1 MEEIRFN
8 KLYTIDKE
16 RLYSNFQRIQNL
28 NKNLDSTEIITKFLD
43 NQSIGT
49 PMDQISE
56 ILIYF
61 QDKLSKDTEL
71 LDFAFEWIR
80 ANKIRLEYKKYIT
93 LNDYKSYTT
102 ALDDTIFLFFLKYD
116 ENLRHLF
123 NSNLEEYEF
132 SMLYQIFFSSKPSE
146 FINLTALRDKNKAKV
161 PTIIIHGKK
170 IKTTIQTLRVGL
182 SDMIKND
189 YNEVLPS
196 DIKIIDYGKKNV
208 LENAIEKDFNGT
220 MVERLIK
227 FYCFQRRTIDKKEFT
242 MAINQFLSSFFQFGV
257 FYDFNEFKKK
267 LISSLVDYIY
277 SGLTQNYENK
287 YFEKIQEELNL
298 VIEEFEKNLEN
309 PRLKGKA
316 WIKDLKPI
324 LQDFIERFVESL

>member
-28 NKNLDSTEIITKFLD
+28 NKNLDSKEIITKFLD

-61 QDKLSKDTEL
+61 HDKLSKDTEL

-93 LNDYKSYTT
+93 LNDYKSYTV
-102 ALDDTIFLFFLKYD
+102 ALDDVIFLFFLKYD
-116 ENLRHLF
+116 ENLRDLF

-132 SMLYQIFFSSKPSE
+132 STLYQIFFSSKQSE
-146 FINLTALRDKNKAKV
+146 FINLTALRDKNKVKV
-161 PTIIIHGKK
+161 PTIIIHGERV
-170 IKTTIQTLRVGL
+170 KTTIHTLREGL

-189 YNEVLPS
+189 YNEGLPS
-196 DIKIIDYGKKNV
+196 DVKIIDYGKKKV

-227 FYCFQRRTIDKKEFT
+227 LYCFQRRKIDKKEFT

-257 FYDFNEFKKK
+257 FYDFNEIKNK
-267 LISSLVDYIY
+267 LISSLAEYIY

-287 YFEKIQEELNL
+287 SFEKLQEELNL
-298 VIEEFEKNLEN
+298 VIEEFEKNLEKA
-309 PRLKGKA
+309 RLKGKA
-316 WIKDLKPI
+316 WIEDLKPI